1 MTRVMGIL
9 NVTPDSFFDGGRWA
23 APAAAA
29 AQARQMQ
36 AEGAAVIDLGG
47 QSTRPGYTEISADEE
62 ISRVIPAL
70 RVITPVV
77 KIPIS
82 IDTYQPA
89 VARAALAAGAQ
100 WVNDVHGFQGE
111 GDMAAVVAEFDCPA
125 VLMHCAPG
133 FATEPGDPMEK
144 LARYFVRSLAAAAAA
159 GVEEGQLILDP
170 GIGFHKTPAQSL
182 EILRRLPEL
191 RRFGLPL
198 LIGVSRKSF
207 IGQILGGDATDR
219 LEGTLAA
226 TVLAVQQ
233 GVEYVRVHDVAA
245 NVRAVR
251 MTQAILAPA

>member
-23 APAAAA
+23 APAEAA
-29 AQARQMQ
+29 AQARRME
-36 AEGAAVIDLGG
+36 AEGAEVIDLGG
-47 QSTRPGYTEISADEE
+47 QSTRPGYAEISAEEE
-62 ISRVIPAL
+62 IARVVPAL
-70 RVITPVV
+70 AAILPAVRIPV
-77 KIPIS
+77 S
-82 IDTYQPA
+82 IDTYKPA
-89 VARAALAAGAQ
+89 VARAALQAGAQ
-100 WVNDVHGFQGE
+100 WVNEVHGFQGE
-111 GDMAAVVAEFDCPA
+111 GDMAAVVAEFHCPA
-125 VLMHCAPG
+125 VLMHCEAG
-133 FATEPGDPMEK
+133 FSTARGDPMEM

-159 GVEEGQLILDP
+159 GVDEGQLILDP

-207 IGQILGGDATDR
+207 IGQVLGGDPADR

-251 MTQAILAPA
+251 MTQAILTPA